1 MMNLLAVCALSA
13 LAAWFAKSEKKI
25 TLIVMALIAVLLWQ
39 FVNSKAD
46 KVRCEAMDNYLE
58 SGGEIQSISEVY
70 LYVDTCYIYP
80 PKDKIK

>member
-13 LAAWFAKSEKKI
+13 LVVWVAKIEKRI
-25 TLIVMALIAVLLWQ
+25 TLVVMTLVALIFWN
-39 FVNSKAD
+39 FVNTKVD

-58 SGGEIQSISEVY
+58 SGGEIRSISEVY
-70 LYVDTCYIYP
+70 LYVKICDIYP